1 MASKEYGVVNISAK
15 SVKTKLIVNFKL
27 QKAGIDFMGYNF
39 NLQEATYHHLIIP
52 KRRGGQATYE
62 NGAILMRTT
71 AHDYIH
77 IIERYD
83 LDVFDAITEAIIS
96 QKNKGHLDVADLKY
110 IKSCLEY
117 FEKYYSNEIS
127 RKGKPIIKERYI
139 SGRKF

>member
-1 MASKEYGVVNISAK
+1 MVNISAK
-15 SVKTKLIVNFKL
+15 KVKAMLITNFKL

-77 IIERYD
+77 TIEHYD
-83 LDVFDAITEAIIS
+83 LDVFKAITEAIKS
-96 QKNKGHLDVADLKY
+96 EKECGCLNVYDLKR
-110 IKSCLEY
+110 IKNCLRY
-117 FEKYYSNEIS
+117 FEKNYNGKMSK
-127 RKGKPIIKERYI
+127 KGKLIIKERYI
-139 SGRKF
+139 TERKI

>member
-1 MASKEYGVVNISAK
+1 MIIISAK
-15 SVKTKLIVNFKL
+15 DVKARLITNFKL
-27 QKAGIDFMGYNF
+27 QKVGIDFMGYDF

-77 IIERYD
+77 TIERYD
-83 LDVFDAITEAIIS
+83 LDIFNAITDAIIS
-96 QKNKGHLDVADLKY
+96 QKNKECLDITDLKY

-117 FEKYYSNEIS
+117 FEKYYSNERS
-127 RKGKPIIKERYI
+127 KKGKLIIKERYI
-139 SGRKF
+139 NDRKI

>member
-1 MASKEYGVVNISAK
+1 MASKEYEVVNISAK
-15 SVKTKLIVNFKL
+15 SVKAKLIVNFKL

-77 IIERYD
+77 TIERYD
-83 LDVFDAITEAIIS
+83 LEVFNAITDAIIS
-96 QKNKGHLDVADLKY
+96 QKSKGRLDIADLKY

-117 FEKYYSNEIS
+117 FEKCYSNETS
-127 RKGKPIIKERYI
+127 GKGKLIIKERYI
-139 SGRKF
+139 TEKKI